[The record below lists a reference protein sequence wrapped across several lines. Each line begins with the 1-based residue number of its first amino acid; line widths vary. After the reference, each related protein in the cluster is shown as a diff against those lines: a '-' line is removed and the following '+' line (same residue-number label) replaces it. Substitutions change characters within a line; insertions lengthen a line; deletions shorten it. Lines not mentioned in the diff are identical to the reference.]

1 MRTIQTT
8 LVGFGFSGVTF
19 HAPFL
24 KASPRYAVRQVVSS
38 KDDALK
44 LFPEAK
50 VVPTLDTALQ
60 DDATELVV
68 ITTPSALHFEMASA
82 SIRAGKHVLLEK
94 PAVVTVEEGEE
105 LMRLAA
111 QYNVHVA
118 VYQNRRYDG
127 DFLTVKQL
135 IETQGIG
142 EWKLLESRFDR
153 FRPLVRDRWREQA
166 GPGSG
171 ILFDLGS
178 HLIDQALLLL
188 GEPDA
193 VTGDVLMQREG
204 AETDDGFCVTFYY
217 GEKRVILRSSPYV
230 LGKTPRFE
238 LHGTKGSYVK
248 YGMDPQEARLATGE
262 IDGTEPPEYYGTL
275 SLDGEEAKPLPTVDG
290 SYQQFYA
297 DLAAGLDD
305 GRIPVALTDALK
317 TMRLIEAARL
327 SSREG
332 RRVERNEW

>member
-1 MRTIQTT
+1 MTTIKTT

-24 KASPRYAVRQVVSS
+24 KASPRYEVRQVVSS
-38 KDDALK
+38 KDGALS
-44 LFPEAK
+44 LFPDAK
-50 VVPTLDTALQ
+50 IVPTLEVALQ

-68 ITTPSALHFEMASA
+68 ITTPSALHFEMAAS

-94 PAVVTVEEGEE
+94 PAVVTVEEGEA
-105 LMRLAA
+105 LIRLADK
-111 QYNVHVA
+111 YGVCVA

-135 IETQGIG
+135 IETKEIG
-142 EWKLLESRFDR
+142 EWKQLESRFDR
-153 FRPLVRDRWREQA
+153 FRPLVRERWREQA

-178 HLIDQALLLL
+178 HLIDQALYLL

-193 VTGDVLMQREG
+193 VTGDVLMQRDG
-204 AETDDGFCVTFYY
+204 AETDDGFCVTFHY
-217 GEKRVILRSSPYV
+217 GERRVILRSSPYV

-238 LHGTKGSYVK
+238 LHGTRGSYVK
-248 YGMDPQEARLATGE
+248 YGMDPQEARLVKGE
-262 IDGTEPPEYYGTL
+262 IDGTEPPECYGTL
-275 SLDGEEAKPLPTVDG
+275 SLDGAEPNRLPTVSG
-290 SYQQFYA
+290 SYDQLYA
-297 DLAAGLDD
+297 DLADGLQHGDV
-305 GRIPVALTDALK
+305 PVTLEDALR
-317 TMRLIEAARL
+317 TMRLIEAVRL